1 MSDFGLLWIQLNIDK
16 IWNDYDL
23 HEKHHGNCGKFF
35 KILNFVYMK
44 NILITWWSW
53 FIWSY
58 LTRKLIKD
66 NHVFCVTRRT
76 SDLYRLQDILDNK
89 NLETVYSDDVND
101 IEKLFKGTHIDYIIH
116 LATTY
121 KKAHEIWDIDAMIN
135 TNISLWTYL
144 CQFAIKYWVK
154 YFINT
159 WTFFEYEHRQNV
171 DNIINE
177 NTNELPY
184 NLYASTK
191 LSFHNILKYYTSNFD
206 FKAITLRLFSPYWP
220 NDNIKLIPLLIKN
233 IINNWDEEL
242 KLSWWEQR
250 LSFTYVDDIC
260 NAYIKSIEKIADLKN
275 NYEVFNIWSDKT
287 YSLKEIY
294 KMLCD
299 ISWKIWNVKFGAFPY
314 AKNEIVYSQC
324 DYKRAQ
330 ILLWWWPKTSIKD
343 WLLLTYNSYLNDF
356 WKNQSEM
363 SLWS

>member
-1 MSDFGLLWIQLNIDK
+1 MID
-16 IWNDYDL
+16 
-23 HEKHHGNCGKFF
+23 
-35 KILNFVYMK
+35 
-44 NILITWWSW
+44 
-53 FIWSY
+53 
-58 LTRKLIKD
+58 D
-66 NHVFCVTRRT
+66 NHIFCLTIKN
-76 SDLYRLQDILDNK
+76 SDSYRINDILDNK
-89 NLETVYSDDVND
+89 NLRIVYSDDIND
-101 IEKLFKGTHIDYIIH
+101 IEQIFRENKIDYIIH

-121 KKAHEIWDIDAMIN
+121 KKAHEISDIEAMIN

-159 WTFFEYEHRQNV
+159 WTFFEYEHIQNV

-191 LSFHNILKYYTSNFD
+191 LSFHNILKYYISNFD
-206 FKAITLRLFSPYWP
+206 FKAITLRLFSPYGP
-220 NDNIKLIPLLIKN
+220 HDNIKLIPLLINN
-233 IINNWDEEL
+233 IIKNWDDEL

-294 KMLCD
+294 EMLCD
-299 ISWKIWNVKFGAFPY
+299 ISWKIWNVRFWASQY
-314 AKNEIVYSQC
+314 LENEIFYSQC
-324 DYKRAQ
+324 DNNKAKA
-330 ILLWWWPKTSIKD
+330 LLWWEPQISIND

-356 WKNQSEM
+356 WKN
-363 SLWS
+363 